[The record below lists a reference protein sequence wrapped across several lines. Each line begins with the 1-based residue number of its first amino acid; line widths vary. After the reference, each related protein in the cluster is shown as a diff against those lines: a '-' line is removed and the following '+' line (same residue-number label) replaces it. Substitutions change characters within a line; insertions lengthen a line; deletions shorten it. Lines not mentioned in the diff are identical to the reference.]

1 MKLVILDG
9 YAENPGDLSW
19 DWLKDLVDEV
29 DVYDV
34 TPPAL
39 VLERSAGA
47 DILVSNK
54 TVLSA
59 DTIRALPDLKC
70 ILLLSTGYNV
80 IDGKAARE
88 RGIPVCNIPAYST
101 NGVAQLVFALLL
113 ELTTAVGLHNDS
125 VKSGDWVRSKHFC
138 YWKQPLTELW
148 GKTFGIFGFGRIGKA
163 VAQIANAMGMRVLA
177 VSPHTRSYDGF
188 GSVEFVDLDT
198 LLHES
203 DVVSLHCPL
212 TPATTALVN
221 ADFLKKMK
229 PTAYLINTS
238 RGPVVD
244 EAALAAALQSGR
256 LAGAGVDVLSC
267 EPPKADNPLL
277 QCKTCIIT
285 PHIAWASFEA
295 RSRLMEIFKGNLEAF
310 LAGQPRNVVNE

>member
-19 DWLKDLVDEV
+19 DWLKDLVDDF

-54 TVLSA
+54 TVLCA

-88 RGIPVCNIPAYST
+88 LGIPVCNIPAYST

-125 VKSGDWVRSKHFC
+125 VKNGDWVRSKHFC
-138 YWKQPLTELW
+138 
-148 GKTFGIFGFGRIGKA
+148 
-163 VAQIANAMGMRVLA
+163 
-177 VSPHTRSYDGF
+177 
-188 GSVEFVDLDT
+188 
-198 LLHES
+198 
-203 DVVSLHCPL
+203 
-212 TPATTALVN
+212 
-221 ADFLKKMK
+221 
-229 PTAYLINTS
+229 
-238 RGPVVD
+238 
-244 EAALAAALQSGR
+244 
-256 LAGAGVDVLSC
+256 
-267 EPPKADNPLL
+267 
-277 QCKTCIIT
+277 
-285 PHIAWASFEA
+285 
-295 RSRLMEIFKGNLEAF
+295 
-310 LAGQPRNVVNE
+310 